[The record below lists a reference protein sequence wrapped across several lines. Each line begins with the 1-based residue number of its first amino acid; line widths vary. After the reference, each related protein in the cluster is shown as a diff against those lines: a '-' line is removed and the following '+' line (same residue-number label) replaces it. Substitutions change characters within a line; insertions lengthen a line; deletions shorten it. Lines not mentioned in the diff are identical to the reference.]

1 MTKTDKEGQ
10 RKTPILR
17 FKGFTDDWE
26 QRKLQNQVQFFS
38 GLTYSPSD
46 VKDVG
51 TFVIRSSNIKDNTLI
66 SADNV
71 YVNPNIANS
80 EPVKKDD
87 VIMVVRNGSKSLIGK
102 HALVTRKIDNT
113 VIGAFMTGI
122 RSSTPYFLDALL
134 DTINFK
140 KEIYKNLGATI
151 NQITIGNLRKM
162 TFKVPNES
170 EKFKIGN
177 LFKKLNYL
185 LALYERKIEKLESI
199 YHYFQ
204 KNIFKHLYE
213 TKDTLNLGDFV
224 SVNTGKLDANAMCND
239 GKYDFYTSG
248 IKKYKI
254 NSFSF
259 SGPAITVAGNGAT
272 IGYLHLAD
280 GKFDAYQ
287 RTYVINNFQGVSRKY
302 IYYTLQYVL
311 PRKIYKE
318 SRTGSI
324 PYIVKEM
331 LTGLKIPELDNSTQK
346 LIGGFF
352 YKVNNLITSYKQI
365 HNELTKIKS
374 FCLNTMF
381 I

>member
-1 MTKTDKEGQ
+1 MITAVDCTIARVSKNVSAEFIVQYLSTQTYFKFIQSRLAGGTRQ
-10 RKTPILR
+10 R
-17 FKGFTDDWE
+17 
-26 QRKLQNQVQFFS
+26 
-38 GLTYSPSD
+38 
-46 VKDVG
+46 
-51 TFVIRSSNIKDNTLI
+51 I
-66 SADNV
+66 S
-71 YVNPNIANS
+71 
-80 EPVKKDD
+80 
-87 VIMVVRNGSKSLIGK
+87 R
-102 HALVTRKIDNT
+102 
-113 VIGAFMTGI
+113 
-122 RSSTPYFLDALL
+122 
-134 DTINFK
+134 
-140 KEIYKNLGATI
+140 KNLADFNAFIPVIEEQKDLG
-151 NQITIGNLRKM
+151 LL
-162 TFKVPNES
+162 F
-170 EKFKIGN
+170 N
-177 LFKKLNYL
+177 LFDSII
-185 LALYERKIEKLESI
+185 ALYERKIEKLESI

-346 LIGGFF
+346 LIGSFF

>member
-1 MTKTDKEGQ
+1 MNNPVLKNIDLTNKVEIKENEHQ
-10 RKTPILR
+10 NKVKRNDILFNTSSETPEEVATSTVVDVNQNNLYLNS
-17 FKGFTDDWE
+17 FCFGF
-26 QRKLQNQVQFFS
+26 RPNVQFS
-38 GLTYSPSD
+38 NYYIGYYL
-46 VKDVG
+46 
-51 TFVIRSSNIKDNTLI
+51 RSNHFRSRVFCLAQGISRYNISK
-66 SADNV
+66 
-71 YVNPNIANS
+71 
-80 EPVKKDD
+80 
-87 VIMVVRNGSKSLIGK
+87 KSLIK
-102 HALVTRKIDNT
+102 LKLSLPKLEEQDKISR
-113 VIGAFMTGI
+113 IF
-122 RSSTPYFLDALL
+122 
-134 DTINFK
+134 
-140 KEIYKNLGATI
+140 
-151 NQITIGNLRKM
+151 NQI
-162 TFKVPNES
+162 E
-170 EKFKIGN
+170 
-177 LFKKLNYL
+177 L
-185 LALYERKIEKLESI
+185 LLTLYERKIEKLESI

-324 PYIVKEM
+324 YCNV
-331 LTGLKIPELDNSTQK
+331 
-346 LIGGFF
+346 
-352 YKVNNLITSYKQI
+352 
-365 HNELTKIKS
+365 
-374 FCLNTMF
+374 
-381 I
+381 

>member
-1 MTKTDKEGQ
+1 MNNPVLKNIDLTNKVEIKENEHQ
-10 RKTPILR
+10 NKVKRNDILFNTSSETPEEVATSTVVDVNQNNLYLNS
-17 FKGFTDDWE
+17 FCFGF
-26 QRKLQNQVQFFS
+26 RPNVQFS
-38 GLTYSPSD
+38 NYYIGYYL
-46 VKDVG
+46 
-51 TFVIRSSNIKDNTLI
+51 RSNHFRSRVFCLAQGISRYNISK
-66 SADNV
+66 
-71 YVNPNIANS
+71 
-80 EPVKKDD
+80 
-87 VIMVVRNGSKSLIGK
+87 KSLIK
-102 HALVTRKIDNT
+102 LKLSLPKLEEQDKISR
-113 VIGAFMTGI
+113 IF
-122 RSSTPYFLDALL
+122 
-134 DTINFK
+134 
-140 KEIYKNLGATI
+140 
-151 NQITIGNLRKM
+151 NQI
-162 TFKVPNES
+162 E
-170 EKFKIGN
+170 
-177 LFKKLNYL
+177 L
-185 LALYERKIEKLESI
+185 LLTLYERKIEKLESI